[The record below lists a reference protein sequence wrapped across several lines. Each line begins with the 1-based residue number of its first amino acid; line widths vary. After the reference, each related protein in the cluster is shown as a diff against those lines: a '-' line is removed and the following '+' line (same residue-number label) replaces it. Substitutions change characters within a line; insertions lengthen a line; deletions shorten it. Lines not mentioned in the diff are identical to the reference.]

1 MPYNYY
7 ESPYTMVNVFF
18 FQNIQCDWSRNI
30 LMTFLMVIKVSFKS
44 FEFSDCSFSNIYGS
58 TTLTI

>member
-7 ESPYTMVNVFF
+7 KLHNGKYYFLKK
-18 FQNIQCDWSRNI
+18 IQCDSSRNN
-30 LMTFLMVIKVSFKS
+30 LMTFLIVIKISFKS
-44 FEFSDCSFSNIYGS
+44 FEFHDCSFSNIYGS